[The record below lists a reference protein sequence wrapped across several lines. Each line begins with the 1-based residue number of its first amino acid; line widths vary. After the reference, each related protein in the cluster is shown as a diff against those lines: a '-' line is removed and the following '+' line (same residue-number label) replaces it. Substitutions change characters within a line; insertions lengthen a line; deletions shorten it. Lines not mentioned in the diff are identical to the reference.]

1 MESGYGQREKEGL
14 YPYRVF
20 GTGRLS
26 SFLVT
31 LRLHEFDYL
40 CSGAIQGFKVTFN
53 VNWFKSNCWNNTYV
67 ELEYEFQPPNEEPQ
81 FVKNYFYVS
90 PNRGVLFK
98 VTPKLIITSLNLN
111 TYSPSV
117 RRCYFNSERQ
127 LRFYKQYTQKNCE
140 TECLANLTLAECG
153 CVKFAM
159 PSRIHFFLSFFLMI
173 RNKMDEKNKTHF
185 QELKE
190 IKFVAQPKWNAAWE
204 RMAWYFGRKLQIC
217 AIVCQRVRH
226 SRMMS
231 KQLRPIMI

>member
-1 MESGYGQREKEGL
+1 MFSLIPSNSRIALDYHDKASKMQPSSNWNLESGYGLREKEGL

-26 SFLVT
+26 TFLVT
-31 LRLHEFDYL
+31 LRLYEYDYL
-40 CSGAIQGFKVTFN
+40 CSGAIQGFKVTSVLTLTTLVQLFN
-53 VNWFKSNCWNNTYV
+53 QSLLKFKS
-67 ELEYEFQPPNEEPQ
+67 FQPPNEEPQ

-159 PSRIHFFLSFFLMI
+159 PSRMHLFLSFFGDS
-173 RNKMDEKNKTHF
+173 NNE
-185 QELKE
+185 
-190 IKFVAQPKWNAAWE
+190 
-204 RMAWYFGRKLQIC
+204 
-217 AIVCQRVRH
+217 
-226 SRMMS
+226 
-231 KQLRPIMI
+231 

>member
-1 MESGYGQREKEGL
+1 MQPTSNWNLESGYGQREKEGL

-40 CSGAIQGFKVTFN
+40 CSGAIQGFIVSFN
-53 VNWFKSNCWNNTYV
+53 S
-67 ELEYEFQPPNEEPQ
+67 PNEEPQ

-98 VTPKLIITSLNLN
+98 ITPKLTITSLNLN

-159 PSRIHFFLSFFLMI
+159 PSMMHLFLSFFLMI
-173 RNKMDEKNKTHF
+173 RMKMDKKNKTHF

-190 IKFVAQPKWNAAWE
+190 IKFVAQPK
-204 RMAWYFGRKLQIC
+204 
-217 AIVCQRVRH
+217 
-226 SRMMS
+226 
-231 KQLRPIMI
+231 